1 MRHTFV
7 RIDVDEFHVIQPRQA
22 VMVLSLSP
30 AGEFYLES
38 FISQNRLQVDFFQEI
53 VQGFEQPMDTVIR
66 LLDERGMV
74 YGRIDSIG
82 PIYPKAGAIDVF
94 HVFIASEVRSRTSR
108 SFVMASLEMLLKYME
123 IGVFASQEGRQALLK
138 YLR

>member
-22 VMVLSLSP
+22 VMVLTISP
-30 AGEFYLES
+30 TGEFYLES

-53 VQGFEQPMDTVIR
+53 VQGFEQPIDTVIR

-74 YGRIDSIG
+74 YGKIDSIG
-82 PIYPKAGAIDVF
+82 PIYPKTGAIDVF